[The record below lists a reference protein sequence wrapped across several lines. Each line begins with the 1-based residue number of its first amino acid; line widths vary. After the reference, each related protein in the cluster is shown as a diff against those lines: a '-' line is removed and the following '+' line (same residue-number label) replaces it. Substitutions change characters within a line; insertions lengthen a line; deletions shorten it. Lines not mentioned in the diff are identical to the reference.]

1 MSISVDQEF
10 KEERA
15 CIYDGREYRVRDNG
29 AVMRLTHEGKR
40 TTKNDN
46 VWTFGEKDTAGY
58 LSIAGIRVH
67 LIVAKAFLGEKPQ
80 DELVI
85 DHIDT
90 IKTNNRPS
98 NLHYVTRFENLV
110 NNPLTRA
117 KLEHATGLS
126 IDKILEDLSVIHN
139 LKLPPNLTWVK
150 TVSQAEADSLRRKME
165 YLTSKPVLDKS
176 IAEAKQSRTFYAL
189 QVAGWY
195 PIGTFPCCPQHESSS
210 LEEYASNLI
219 KGEPVFVN
227 PTHSYITEEYGISSD
242 GKTLVIKCSDS
253 EAEKKNILITIT
265 YHSKKWFIHKCDR
278 YFGEDGLE
286 KYYMIALGH
295 EWQGGD
301 VFDDY
306 CM

>member
-1 MSISVDQEF
+1 MSITVDQEY
-10 KEERA
+10 KEEKT
-15 CIYDGREYRVRDNG
+15 CIYDGREYRARDNG
-29 AVMRLTHEGKR
+29 AVMRLPKEGKR
-40 TTKNDN
+40 ITKNDN

-58 LSIAGIRVH
+58 LSIAGVRVH

-80 DELVI
+80 DELVV

-117 KLEHATGLS
+117 KLEHATRLP
-126 IDKILEDLSVIHN
+126 IEKILEDLSVIHN
-139 LKLPPNLTWVK
+139 LRLPPNLTWIK

-165 YLTSKPVLDKS
+165 HLASKPVLDKS
-176 IAEAKQSRTFYAL
+176 IAKANQSRTSYAL

-195 PIGTFPCCPQHESSS
+195 PIGTFPCCPQHEDSS
-210 LEEYASNLI
+210 LDEYSSNLV
-219 KGEPVFVN
+219 KSEAVFVN
-227 PTHSYITEEYGISSD
+227 QTHSYITEEYEISSD

-253 EAEKKNILITIT
+253 EAVKNNILITIT

-278 YFGEDGLE
+278 YFSKEGLE
-286 KYYMIALGH
+286 KYYTIALGRT
-295 EWQGGD
+295 WLGGA
-301 VFDDY
+301 VIDDY
-306 CM
+306 C